1 MKRRFEQTRMNRM
14 IKIKR
19 LVFFA
24 ALLLLACLPQSYHA
38 QNTIA
43 VPFDNGFVGD
53 NTGNNSSG
61 NCYYHSG
68 AQGLGWTDVQ
78 FTQTTNGN
86 VFVAQGN
93 DIIGSVLITDNSGIV
108 HEIPG
113 FIKWR
118 TPSGNN
124 PHTMVFQPG
133 VGTYSL
139 ATNGYNGSSTYTID
153 ENKYIGLTKLGSTLS
168 ISPVPGTVTGNAS
181 TSGLLDALNDILGD
195 MPQLTITGTTV
206 NESDGVADVTIDL
219 SKTSTVDVTIS
230 FVTISNTAVS
240 VDDYDSTFSTLT
252 FSPGDL
258 QKTVSIPITVD
269 MEGELSEFFVAR
281 LFEPINGAL
290 VVSTDSVWILD
301 TALPVVFAGISAEC
315 DNNAVTLSWETAT
328 EYQSSHYEIE
338 RSTDGSNWNFLDMIS
353 AVGNSDNM
361 SYYTFRD
368 KERCLGCKRYYRV
381 KQVDIDGASTYF
393 PTVTAF
399 CSGESEDVLFY
410 PNPVS
415 DVLTVS
421 LKSSWGNV
429 ESFKIVDVSGKIVF
443 DSNNFNGST
452 VNNTRLSVLDFQNG
466 VYTLLI
472 QTASHLSSEVLVVQ
486 H

>member
-1 MKRRFEQTRMNRM
+1 MDL
-14 IKIKR
+14 IKR
-19 LVFFA
+19 IQTFTTLFFF
-24 ALLLLACLPQSYHA
+24 ACLPQYFIA

-68 AQGLGWTDVQ
+68 AQGLGWSDVQ
-78 FTQTTNGN
+78 FTQTNNGN

-93 DIIGSVLITDNSGIV
+93 DIVGSVLITDNSGVV

-133 VGTYSL
+133 VGTYLL
-139 ATNGYNGSSTYTID
+139 ATNGYNGMATYTID

-195 MPQLTITGTTV
+195 MPQLTISGTTV

-219 SKTSTVDVTIS
+219 SKSSTLDVTVY
-230 FVTISNTAVS
+230 FETLSNSALA
-240 VDDYDSTFSTLT
+240 VDDYDSIYTALT

-258 QKTVSIPITVD
+258 QKTISIPITVD
-269 MEGELSEFFVAR
+269 MVDELSEFFTVR
-281 LFEPINGAL
+281 ILEPVNGAITA
-290 VVSTDSVWILD
+290 SMDSVWILD
-301 TALPVVFAGISAEC
+301 TALPVVFAGISASC
-315 DNNAVTLSWETAT
+315 DNNSVSILWETAT

-338 RSTDGSNWNFLDMIS
+338 RSADGSLWQFLGTVS
-353 AVGNSDNM
+353 AVGNSEQKS
-361 SYYTFRD
+361 SYVFRD
-368 KERCLGCKRYYRV
+368 EERCLDCQHYYRV
-381 KQVDIDGASTYF
+381 KQVDVDGAFTYF
-393 PTVTAF
+393 PTVTAS
-399 CSGESEDVLFY
+399 CSGELEDLLFY
-410 PNPVS
+410 PNPAS
-415 DVLTVS
+415 GILTVS
-421 LKSSWGNV
+421 LRSSWGNV
-429 ESFKIVDVSGKIVF
+429 ESFKIIDAYGRVVYRYNDL
-443 DSNNFNGST
+443 NGVT
-452 VNNTRLSVLDFQNG
+452 VNDIQLSVFEFENG
-466 VYTLLI
+466 AYTLLV
-472 QTASHLSSEVLVVQ
+472 QTASRLLTEVLVIQ